1 MIVNTGG
8 RTDTVQYYTYWLLNR
23 FSEDQ
28 GLEYVTNDVSMSRPF
43 DAPPIVVNY
52 FYHERIRKSSRS

>member
-1 MIVNTGG
+1 MIVNTDG

-28 GLEYVTNDVSMSRPF
+28 GLEYVTNDDSMSRPF

>member
-8 RTDTVQYYTYWLLNR
+8 RTDTVQYYTCWLLNR

-28 GLEYVTNDVSMSRPF
+28 GLEYVTNDNSMSRPF

>member
-1 MIVNTGG
+1 MSSTGG

-28 GLEYVTNDVSMSRPF
+28 GLEYVTNDDSMSRPF

>member
-28 GLEYVTNDVSMSRPF
+28 GLEYVTNDDSMSRPF
-43 DAPPIVVNY
+43 DTLRLLSTTSTTNG
-52 FYHERIRKSSRS
+52 

>member
-28 GLEYVTNDVSMSRPF
+28 GLEYVTNDDSMSRPF
-43 DAPPIVVNY
+43 DAPLIVVNY

>member
-8 RTDTVQYYTYWLLNR
+8 RTDTVQNYTYWLLNR

-28 GLEYVTNDVSMSRPF
+28 GLEYVTNDDSMSRPF

>member
-8 RTDTVQYYTYWLLNR
+8 RTDTVQYYTHWLLNR

-28 GLEYVTNDVSMSRPF
+28 GLEYVTNDDSMSRPF

>member
-1 MIVNTGG
+1 MIVNTSG

-28 GLEYVTNDVSMSRPF
+28 GLEYVTNDDSMSRPF

>member
-23 FSEDQ
+23 FSEGQ
-28 GLEYVTNDVSMSRPF
+28 GLEYVTNDDSMSRPF